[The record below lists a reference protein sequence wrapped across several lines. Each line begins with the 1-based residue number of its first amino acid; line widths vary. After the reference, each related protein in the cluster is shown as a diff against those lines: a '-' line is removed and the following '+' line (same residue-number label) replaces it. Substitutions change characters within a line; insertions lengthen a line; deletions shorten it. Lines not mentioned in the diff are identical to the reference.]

1 MYEYISFIWL
11 IQCVYMRVLDDDSA
25 VILEFAL
32 TKTPSSEN
40 SDCALGRVWK
50 DAGDVKLSLSEWYGI
65 PGSPIPRFW
74 VL

>member
-1 MYEYISFIWL
+1 MSEYICISICL
-11 IQCVYMRVLDDDSA
+11 IQCVCVFGDNSG

-32 TKTPSSEN
+32 AKTPSSEN